1 MANTVLL
8 HPLSLHMVLL
18 SYVRPS
24 ASASAGHWYYNT
36 LYFLN
41 QKGAPSSSPCIM
53 LLDFPP
59 PVTCHAKCIVYS
71 RLAVQDMNTLLHYC
85 FFYLQLVEHSLAE
98 FNCPHPKVAIKLIML
113 SPTLPFRP
121 CTCSGLGRACACVFF
136 SGWDGQALVTLLLHR
151 MEALFNLVGP
161 PKHSPRD
168 EALPSTTP
176 PSLAFGRPINL

>member
-1 MANTVLL
+1 
-8 HPLSLHMVLL
+8 
-18 SYVRPS
+18 
-24 ASASAGHWYYNT
+24 
-36 LYFLN
+36 
-41 QKGAPSSSPCIM
+41 
-53 LLDFPP
+53 
-59 PVTCHAKCIVYS
+59 
-71 RLAVQDMNTLLHYC
+71 MNTFLHYC

-176 PSLAFGRPINL
+176 PLLAFGHPIINKLPNAI